1 MRRLFALAALA
12 AASFASVS
20 LSQPGPLPGSVEVE
34 PSAPARRRAAIR
46 LARSLGPRFP
56 SKGKA
61 GRPRKHRN
69 MNHVSRRVR
78 RKHRR
83 SRA

>member
-1 MRRLFALAALA
+1 MRKIAILAALA
-12 AASFASVS
+12 AAALSPG
-20 LSQPGPLPGSVEVE
+20 LSQLGPPPGSVEVE

-46 LARSLGPRFP
+46 LARSLKPRFP

-69 MNHVSRRVR
+69 MKHVSRRVR

-83 SRA
+83 GRA